1 MTLLTPS
8 IVFSLY
14 ILTQLSLTY
23 ATHLPSDHT
32 LTLSSVPVTTLS
44 PVQNPISSASAST
57 TFPIPDPPPTQQP
70 LEPVAVEEHIELP
83 QLPLQA
89 PIQLGT
95 PAFLYNPYP
104 IAAASSPNLGSH
116 IHPLSIPIL
125 ILVLI
130 GILCTLNALPF
141 ALMPSDPRAA
151 SSSSASKPSS
161 SSSSSAK
168 QDPRAA
174 AASSSKDPRASSSS
188 SGGGS
193 SSSSGGGS
201 SSSSSA
207 KPPPQPT
214 PFISAN
220 AWMSF
225 FLFCCLVLIILQ
237 GPLGLSGE
245 TGALPSLPG
254 FRGGANMGGLPGCTG
269 MVAGV
274 VPWCQAV
281 VPAAPV
287 FQPMNPM
294 GSVIV
299 EAATPPPIQVS
310 VPQMG
315 GQGMIAGP
323 NGAGGYSWYANP
335 QPQAQ
340 QRQSLTYRA
349 SDTADPISVLSRVYS
364 SSDPSRQC
372 TVSAS
377 RTASASRPRRCF
389 QHRYALRILS

>member
-1 MTLLTPS
+1 MTLLISS
-8 IVFSLY
+8 IITSIY

-23 ATHLPSDHT
+23 ATPQPLDPT
-32 LTLSSVPVTTLS
+32 LTLNSVSVTTLS
-44 PVQNPISSASAST
+44 PVEHPSTSAST
-57 TFPIPDPPPTQQP
+57 TLLTPDPPLPRQTS
-70 LEPVAVEEHIELP
+70 LKTVEQIKLP
-83 QLPLQA
+83 QLILQA
-89 PIQLGT
+89 PVQLET
-95 PAFLYNPYP
+95 PTFAYNPYP
-104 IAAASSPNLGSH
+104 IAATSPPTLGFS

-125 ILVLI
+125 ILVVI
-130 GILCTLNALPF
+130 GFLSTLNALPF
-141 ALMPSDPRAA
+141 TLMPSDPRAA
-151 SSSSASKPSS
+151 SSSSAAKPSS
-161 SSSSSAK
+161 SSSSAAK

-174 AASSSKDPRASSSS
+174 AAASSKDPRAASS

-237 GPLGLSGE
+237 GPLGLSGG
-245 TGALPSLPG
+245 TGVLPALPG
-254 FRGGANMGGLPGCTG
+254 FGGGANMGGLPGCTG
-269 MVAGV
+269 MVAGA
-274 VPWCQAV
+274 VPWCQPV

-294 GSVIV
+294 GPVIV
-299 EAATPPPIQVS
+299 EAASPPPIQVA

-323 NGAGGYSWYANP
+323 NGDGGYSWYANP
-335 QPQAQ
+335 QPQTQ
-340 QRQSLTYRA
+340 QRQSLIPCM
-349 SDTADPISVLSRVYS
+349 SDY
-364 SSDPSRQC
+364 
-372 TVSAS
+372 
-377 RTASASRPRRCF
+377 
-389 QHRYALRILS
+389 